1 VRALIIPRPGAEPGD
16 HWYRFVAERVEA
28 GAVPGLTGAEV
39 RDLQP
44 GDDEAVGSLV
54 FVGHEG
60 SVPAIA
66 EFLSSLPRGH
76 RAAGTLL
83 VAPPPPE
90 GDWHAAGHLRVL
102 ESTDAA
108 ALAWEP
114 VGADLGVRPGGK
126 RFYGDHEIAVLVN
139 LAALAFKVAVS
150 PG

>member
-1 VRALIIPRPGAEPGD
+1 MHALIVPRPEAEPGD
-16 HWYRFVAERVEA
+16 HWYSFVAGRVEA

-39 RDLQP
+39 RSLQD
-44 GDDEAVGSLV
+44 GDEEAVGSLV
-54 FVGHEG
+54 LIGHEG
-60 SVPAIA
+60 SAQAIA
-66 EFLSSLPRGH
+66 DFLSSLPAGKA
-76 RAAGTLL
+76 AAGTLL

-102 ESTDAA
+102 ESSDEA

-114 VGADLGVRPGGK
+114 FGADLGVRPRGK